1 MWDDLSILSCSL
13 LPYFYLPSFLLFYTL
28 RRFHVLGKDIIKIYE
43 YLFSNQCFFFFSIL
57 QSLTQSFT
65 HQCFVRFARRLNR
78 LAYSHFTH
86 SLLIIAWLTHF
97 THSLLIIALA
107 YSFHSLTPRFA
118 RRIALLPPLVR
129 LLIHSF
135 ILLIHSF
142 ILLIHSLILLTHSLL
157 RSSFRSFA
165 SLI

>member
-86 SLLIIAWLTHF
+86 SLLIIA
-97 THSLLIIALA
+97 LA
-107 YSFHSLTPRFA
+107 YSFHSLTPHNRFGLLISLTHSSLSLDLLISLTHSSLCSSHRFA
-118 RRIALLPPLVR
+118 PSFRSFT
-129 LLIHSF
+129 HSF
-135 ILLIHSF
+135 ILL
-142 ILLIHSLILLTHSLL
+142 
-157 RSSFRSFA
+157 
-165 SLI
+165 